1 MGDILKSEYT
11 VVPEGSYKIIR
22 NCAGCEHK
30 SVYVNTGRFRINA
43 NGNKVDVW
51 LIYQCEKCRHTY
63 NLTIWERVSPASIID
78 EYDRF
83 LANDAALALQY
94 GTDKSLFGRSKAQID
109 AEDMRY
115 TLEPGPQEAPDGRF
129 VIHNPYE
136 LRIRTEKA
144 AAEVLHITRSAV
156 KRLMADGKLTVPGGY
171 LAREN
176 EFHLTSDQQL

>member
-30 SVYVNTGRFRINA
+30 SVYVNTGRFRVNA

-63 NLTIWERVSPASIID
+63 NLTIWERVSPASIKD

-83 LANDAALALQY
+83 LGNDAALALQY

-109 AEDMRY
+109 AEDMPY
-115 TLEPGPQEAPDGRF
+115 TLEPGQREAADGKF

-136 LRIRTEKA
+136 LRIRSEKA
-144 AAEVLHITRSAV
+144 AAEALHITRSAV
-156 KRLMADGKLTVPGGY
+156 KRLIADGKLTVPGGY

-176 EFHLTSDQQL
+176 EFEVLDQQL